1 MKRFWPRRGARPRAS
16 TRSADGSNGTA
27 THRHPDEAIHINLRA
42 GRAPGHAQATVLR
55 ASVLA
60 RLLGIR
66 LLRLDADIAIV
77 PAEYGPGTIVE
88 PPRQA
93 IEARALADGTGD
105 LREAQKLLA
114 HASRTLN
121 ETTRV
126 SRSPSTDA

>member
-1 MKRFWPRRGARPRAS
+1 MHLPASRAR
-16 TRSADGSNGTA
+16 
-27 THRHPDEAIHINLRA
+27 
-42 GRAPGHAQATVLR
+42 GHAQGTVLR

-77 PAEYGPGTIVE
+77 PAEFGSGDIVE
-88 PPRQA
+88 PPRRVV
-93 IEARALADGTGD
+93 EARALADGTGD
-105 LREAQKLLA
+105 LREAAKLLA

-121 ETTRV
+121 ETSRA